1 MDFAPSNSRIPQG
14 GKPSKPSRT
23 AAEVATVRGGL
34 QVLDLGLEP
43 FGLTLARQ
51 EELVKQRI
59 LGSVPDTLIL
69 VEHPPV
75 VTLGRA
81 KQRGNLLLDPA
92 VLLARGIEFF
102 EVTRGGDVTYHAPG
116 QLVGYPIFDLR
127 QHGRDVLKFC
137 RGMEASLISA
147 LGEFGIAARAVSG
160 KAGVWVGEKKI
171 ASLGISVRRWVTFH
185 GFALNVSTDLAGF
198 QVIRP
203 CGEDS
208 RVMTSMA
215 TLLGRPV
222 SMREVRRA
230 VVARFAETFSL
241 TETFSLSA
249 TA

>member
-1 MDFAPSNSRIPQG
+1 MG
-14 GKPSKPSRT
+14 T
-23 AAEVATVRGGL
+23 ATIEWSARGEW

-51 EELVKQRI
+51 EALVKQRVR
-59 LGSVPDTLIL
+59 GSVPDTLIL

-81 KQRGNLLLDPA
+81 KQQGNVLVDPA
-92 VLLARGIEFF
+92 ALLARGVEFF

-127 QHGRDVLKFC
+127 QHGKDVLRFC
-137 RGMEASLISA
+137 RGMEASLIAA
-147 LGEFGIAARAVSG
+147 LEEFGIAARAVPG
-160 KAGVWVGEKKI
+160 KAGVWMGEKKI
-171 ASLGISVRRWVTFH
+171 ASLGISVRHWVTFH

-208 RVMTSMA
+208 SVMTSMA
-215 TLLGRPV
+215 ALLGRPV
-222 SMREVRRA
+222 PMPEVRRA
-230 VVARFAETFSL
+230 VIARFAETFSL
-241 TETFSLSA
+241 AEAFSVSA